1 MSQQPVSNEVPLI
14 LPVPIIGIMFFLLCF
29 NKVSGRT
36 YLQVKRVFSLHH
48 MNNNANERS
57 EFARSRKIHTGTE
70 AVGRGAHYTSKASNG
85 DVAARHYLFFLLVRI
100 FCIVIYI

>member
-36 YLQVKRVFSLHH
+36 YLQVKQVFSLHY
-48 MNNNANERS
+48 MNKS
-57 EFARSRKIHTGTE
+57 SRPKAKQCKRAKRVCPFKENSHRH
-70 AVGRGAHYTSKASNG
+70 RGHRPIAIRAKRVKG
-85 DVAARHYLFFLLVRI
+85 MLLQDT
-100 FCIVIYI
+100 IYSSF

>member
-14 LPVPIIGIMFFLLCF
+14 LPVPIIGILFFLLCF

-48 MNNNANERS
+48 MNKSSRPSNANERS

-70 AVGRGAHYTSKASNG
+70 AEVPTIRAK
-85 DVAARHYLFFLLVRI
+85 LVMGMLQGT
-100 FCIVIYI
+100 IYSSF